1 VVEGRL
7 CRGRDVLQYLMAAAG
22 RMSPS
27 SWPRSL
33 PAWAAGCLRDRSSAR
48 CGAPR
53 LTATLGGAGPSRVMY
68 QDQELCDVKTAT
80 HAGHGVEIKEDVIR
94 LRRHHLDRTVLLLV
108 ALYVCWGSAIPA
120 MKLMV
125 DTVPPVGGAALIFL
139 LAGVVLAGAARG
151 RPRPTRVQLRH
162 LAVAGVLL
170 LVGGQGLATVALT
183 AVTAS
188 LGAILAAAIP
198 LWVVLLS
205 GLTGIRV
212 SVASWVRLVAGFGG
226 IMIVVLT
233 APDSAIGGA
242 PWAVAA
248 FCVAPILWAAGSL
261 LTANVDRPVD
271 RVVASAVQLLAG
283 GTVLLLVALSLGEL
297 DPTRWSDVSWTSA
310 GAAVF
315 LLIFDSLVGFMLYTR
330 LLESAPA
337 PLVSTY
343 AYVTPLVGAVIGAT
357 VLHEALWAGAF
368 AGGAL
373 VLGAVALEMR
383 GPMRPRPSRP
393 PDDCE
398 PRDAGPVVTPPA
410 VPARANGRSSGSG

>member
-1 VVEGRL
+1 MR
-7 CRGRDVLQYLMAAAG
+7 
-22 RMSPS
+22 
-27 SWPRSL
+27 W
-33 PAWAAGCLRDRSSAR
+33 
-48 CGAPR
+48 PR
-53 LTATLGGAGPSRVMY
+53 LTATLGGGGPNRVMC
-68 QDQELCDVKTAT
+68 QDREACAVHTPAY
-80 HAGHGVEIKEDVIR
+80 AGHGVEIEEDVIR
-94 LRRHHLDRTVLLLV
+94 LRRPDRTVLLLV
-108 ALYVCWGSAIPA
+108 ALYACWGSAIPA

-125 DTVPPVGGAALIFL
+125 DTVPPVGGAALVFL

-205 GLTGIRV
+205 GLTGVRV

-261 LTANVDRPVD
+261 LTAKVERPVD
-271 RVVASAVQLLAG
+271 RVAASAVRCLPVGLCCFWSLCRSVSSIRLG
-283 GTVLLLVALSLGEL
+283 G
-297 DPTRWSDVSWTSA
+297 RTSA
-310 GAAVF
+310 GRRPGRRS
-315 LLIFDSLVGFMLYTR
+315 ICSSSTR
-330 LLESAPA
+330 SSASCSTRACWKARRRRWSVPTPTSRRLSAP
-337 PLVSTY
+337 
-343 AYVTPLVGAVIGAT
+343 
-357 VLHEALWAGAF
+357 
-368 AGGAL
+368 
-373 VLGAVALEMR
+373 
-383 GPMRPRPSRP
+383 
-393 PDDCE
+393 
-398 PRDAGPVVTPPA
+398 
-410 VPARANGRSSGSG
+410 

>member
-1 VVEGRL
+1 
-7 CRGRDVLQYLMAAAG
+7 
-22 RMSPS
+22 
-27 SWPRSL
+27 
-33 PAWAAGCLRDRSSAR
+33 
-48 CGAPR
+48 
-53 LTATLGGAGPSRVMY
+53 
-68 QDQELCDVKTAT
+68 
-80 HAGHGVEIKEDVIR
+80 VEIEEDVIR
-94 LRRHHLDRTVLLLV
+94 LCRHHPDRTVLLLL
-108 ALYVCWGSAIPA
+108 ALYACWGSAIPA

-125 DTVPPVGGAALIFL
+125 GTVPPVGGAALVFL

-151 RPRPTRVQLRH
+151 RPRPTRVQLRQ

-315 LLIFDSLVGFMLYTR
+315 LLVFDSLAGFMLYTR

-357 VLHEALWAGAF
+357 VLDEALWAGAF
-368 AGGAL
+368 VGGAL
-373 VLGAVALEMR
+373 VLGAVALELR
-383 GPMRPRPSRP
+383 GPMRPRPRWDGPEHRP
-393 PDDCE
+393 GATESHAPHFPDHLRRSLPATGRRRSHLSAASGRADQSTADCGGSSLVE
-398 PRDAGPVVTPPA
+398 HPERPHVVDVTTYYLRNQDVVDVA
-410 VPARANGRSSGSG
+410 DELLAFQVNASGGTQDTVDKARLKGIRVVVFTYQS

>member
-1 VVEGRL
+1 
-7 CRGRDVLQYLMAAAG
+7 MA
-22 RMSPS
+22 P
-27 SWPRSL
+27 P
-33 PAWAAGCLRDRSSAR
+33 
-48 CGAPR
+48 
-53 LTATLGGAGPSRVMY
+53 
-68 QDQELCDVKTAT
+68 
-80 HAGHGVEIKEDVIR
+80 
-94 LRRHHLDRTVLLLV
+94 DRTVLLLL
-108 ALYVCWGSAIPA
+108 ALYACWGSAIPA

-125 DTVPPVGGAALIFL
+125 DTVPPVGGAALVFL

-226 IMIVVLT
+226 IMIIVLT

-248 FCVAPILWAAGSL
+248 FCVAPILWATGSL

-283 GTVLLLVALSLGEL
+283 GTVLLLAALSLGEL

-315 LLIFDSLVGFMLYTR
+315 LLVFDSLVGFMLYTR

-357 VLHEALWAGAF
+357 VLDEALWAGAF
-368 AGGAL
+368 VGGAL
-373 VLGAVALEMR
+373 VLGAVALELR
-383 GPMRPRPSRP
+383 GPMRPRPSRWDDPTRDLSQINGPATP
-393 PDDCE
+393 PDTPLQPDTTQAVPGCRPQPGCRTGLSGRHYRAGTRE
-398 PRDAGPVVTPPA
+398 ISPAPIRYTGGVLWRRSWRDACSCVGGGVICP
-410 VPARANGRSSGSG
+410 